1 MYSQLAKECIS
12 HRICIDLYL
21 AISTGKS
28 VDLASIAPIA
38 DNTGG
43 DLHYF
48 PNYDETKHG
57 EKLYY
62 LLYRMLTRQQGY
74 DIQVKARTST
84 GITQTEYYGSFAFVP
99 LADFEIA
106 AIDADKTVSFV
117 VRNDER
123 LKDNQIV
130 YVQFAMIYTNVYG
143 ERRIRV
149 LNQSLPVAKNLN
161 FYFKSADVE
170 AVA

>member
-1 MYSQLAKECIS
+1 M
-12 HRICIDLYL
+12 
-21 AISTGKS
+21 
-28 VDLASIAPIA
+28 
-38 DNTGG
+38 
-43 DLHYF
+43 
-48 PNYDETKHG
+48 
-57 EKLYY
+57 
-62 LLYRMLTRQQGY
+62 
-74 DIQVKARTST
+74 
-84 GITQTEYYGSFAFVP
+84 
-99 LADFEIA
+99 
-106 AIDADKTVSFV
+106 
-117 VRNDER
+117 RNDER